1 MLRHGREKNIV
12 IIVTSRSVRLR
23 AYIAY
28 TQEYHATRVRV
39 YRTQIQHPPIHW
51 VTWPIR
57 KSYTC
62 MRTAGLDFFWRVAWR
77 RHHPLLSSD
86 FASSNPTCLLI
97 FLHTR
102 LSISTDVGLCVLDYC
117 CLTEGSAYITVSL
130 LDGAFFY
137 SSLCNTL
144 SSYLVDAR
152 RCQPSIMDRKFATCV
167 ACLRILDLLTN

>member
-1 MLRHGREKNIV
+1 MNLGWRCSHKNISQV
-12 IIVTSRSVRLR
+12 VHLYS
-23 AYIAY
+23 YG
-28 TQEYHATRVRV
+28 RV
-39 YRTQIQHPPIHW
+39 
-51 VTWPIR
+51 
-57 KSYTC
+57 
-62 MRTAGLDFFWRVAWR
+62 GLFSWRVGWR

-167 ACLRILDLLTN
+167 ACLRILDLLPN